1 VRLLETVSLFLL
13 FGTPRPHRPIR
24 PFANSSI
31 SRFAGSPVTDR
42 SSSERT
48 APRLAVGLR
57 VTRTLT
63 GARLRVD
70 GISARS
76 IRVFVVGGPGLRVF
90 RQARLERQPD
100 GGFAV
105 DLALEDTGLYMAYV
119 EFVPASGWPQM
130 AQQAFTIGS
139 AIAVRASEP
148 ADEPHASNGIAAAID
163 LAHVRAGV
171 ESPLA
176 FDVADATLSA
186 PAEAFIV
193 SSDLTDAQHLAAQ
206 PTSGGGHLV
215 FSAIFPHPGR
225 YKVWLIAQ
233 RNGQTGTIPFVIDVN

>member
-1 VRLLETVSLFLL
+1 LS
-13 FGTPRPHRPIR
+13 
-24 PFANSSI
+24 
-31 SRFAGSPVTDR
+31 
-42 SSSERT
+42 
-48 APRLAVGLR
+48 
-57 VTRTLT
+57 

-76 IRVFVVGGPGLRVF
+76 IRLFVVGGPGLRVF
-90 RQARLERQPD
+90 RQARLDRQPD

-105 DLALEDTGLYMAYV
+105 DLALEDAGLYMAFV

-148 ADEPHASNGIAAAID
+148 EDEPHESNGITATID
-163 LAHVRAGV
+163 RSHVTAGV
-171 ESPLA
+171 ERPLA
-176 FDVADATLSA
+176 FDLMDATTSG

-193 SSDLTDAQHLAAQ
+193 SSDLTEAQHLAAQ
-206 PTSGGGHLV
+206 ATSRGAHLV
-215 FSAIFPHPGR
+215 FSAIFPHRGR

-233 RNGQTGTIPFVIDVN
+233 RNGQTGTVPFVIDVN